1 MDTQDKDLNEAEVA
15 ELKKEI
21 VALKA
26 RNELLAKTVT
36 RFSRFFSPDDVEH
49 WQLSDLANGLERIEA
64 NSLKEY
70 LEKVRERDNY

>member
-1 MDTQDKDLNEAEVA
+1 MDTQDKDLIEAEVA

-36 RFSRFFSPDDVEH
+36 RFSHFFSSDEVEH